1 MDNVTFQNS
10 TPFCSSFMSDFMF
23 KHPNKC
29 AALRSHIFHLIDM
42 FGTFSPAGYTLD
54 ISWIDD
60 HELGVLTASYLDLM
74 DRDVMECFY
83 ESVDPLQDEIANTL
97 INMLKEKSIENRAR
111 LADMI
116 FSNAVMKHKNAI
128 QQIIDECCSEKTE
141 RDYQHSGY
149 SRFVDPE
156 TGESI
161 WTRPLGFHRAA

>member
-1 MDNVTFQNS
+1 MDSVTFQNIS
-10 TPFCSSFMSDFMF
+10 DDYPSSLSAFAF
-23 KHPNKC
+23 KHPSKC
-29 AALRSHIFHLIDM
+29 LDLRNYIYQLIDE

-60 HELGVLTASYLDLM
+60 HELGLLTASYLDLM

-83 ESVDPLQDEIANTL
+83 ESADPLQDEIANTL
-97 INMLKEKSIENRAR
+97 LNMLKEKSIENREK

-141 RDYQHSGY
+141 RDYQQSGY
-149 SRFVDPE
+149 SRYVDPE
-156 TGESI
+156 TGESL
-161 WTRPLGFHRAA
+161 WTRPFGFHRAA